1 MIKQIVII
9 ALLLLPLA
17 TKCQVK
23 AYVGASYSPTFTAYD
38 GVNEVDSYLIPAINF
53 SFGVK
58 GLEIFGSVGG
68 NIELGAKFGNG
79 DLFVIASTAI
89 VPDGDL
95 TRNNINIGLG
105 KDFYLSDKVRLS
117 LFSRFGVYFNGHVF
131 NFSPIN
137 AVLSYNIR

>member
-1 MIKQIVII
+1 MIRKIIII
-9 ALLLLPLA
+9 ALLLLPL
-17 TKCQVK
+17 TNK
-23 AYVGASYSPTFTAYD
+23 AQIAYFGTSYNPTFTSYE
-38 GVNEVDSYLIPAINF
+38 GVKEVQSYLMPSINF
-53 SFGVK
+53 TFGIK
-58 GLEIFGSVGG
+58 GLELFVSVGG

-95 TRNNINIGLG
+95 VRNNINIGIG

-117 LFSRFGVYFNGHVF
+117 LFSRFGVYADGHVF
-131 NFSPIN
+131 NFSPLN